1 MIFWAQRCKI
11 VKRCPKISRILP
23 KKREKMD
30 VGEKRWHKNV
40 TNAHEMLETYLV
52 RYDSGYGFGLSPCL
66 SPLFSIFIFK
76 NIKSFSVINWT
87 SSSIRKS
94 AMLNSYKCS
103 KIKNQYETRLKMTIF
118 DQTQSKL
125 TVVIEKINNRIVI
138 FPYQITCC
146 IDCTRWCWAC
156 QQISNL

>member
-11 VKRCPKISRILP
+11 VKRCPKISFNHP
-23 KKREKMD
+23 KKTV
-30 VGEKRWHKNV
+30 VGGQRWHHNV

-94 AMLNSYKCS
+94 AILNSYKCS
-103 KIKNQYETRLKMTIF
+103 KIKKSVWNSTHNDHFWQNTVETYCCHWKDQQSDCNISLSDHVLYWLHSMMLSLPTNQ
-118 DQTQSKL
+118 
-125 TVVIEKINNRIVI
+125 
-138 FPYQITCC
+138 
-146 IDCTRWCWAC
+146 
-156 QQISNL
+156 